1 MTRPIILS
9 TQPLDA
15 YAEQKL
21 GQCAEFRIVNE
32 PSEAGMLAEAADAI
46 AFVIRGQVPV
56 TPHLMDAA
64 PKLKV
69 IGRTGVGY
77 ETVDIPA
84 ATARGIPVVN
94 APGAGARA
102 VAEAAITF
110 MLSLCKLVAHWDHE
124 TKRGNW
130 NSRIGGKQAGD
141 LDGKTLGIIGLGRIG
156 QIVAK
161 LARPFEMNIIARDPY
176 LDPKIAQNLGVN
188 LVSLDEVMSQSDFIT
203 LHCPQNEETM
213 GMIDRPLLNKVKPG
227 SYFINLAR
235 GGIVESLDPLHE
247 MLVSGQ
253 LTGVALDVFAIEPP
267 DHTHPI
273 FRDENFLCSPHA
285 LATSDG
291 AMRRIFKSM
300 ADDMAAILEGKSPQF
315 VVNPEVLVK

>member
-1 MTRPIILS
+1 
-9 TQPLDA
+9 
-15 YAEQKL
+15 
-21 GQCAEFRIVNE
+21 
-32 PSEAGMLAEAADAI
+32 
-46 AFVIRGQVPV
+46 
-56 TPHLMDAA
+56 MDAA
-64 PKLKV
+64 PNLKV

-102 VAEAAITF
+102 VAEAAITL

-124 TKRGNW
+124 TKRGTW
-130 NSRIGGKQAGD
+130 NSRIGGRQAGD

-156 QIVAK
+156 QIVTK

-176 LDPKIAQNLGVN
+176 LDPNIAEDLGVK

-213 GMIDRPLLNKVKPG
+213 GMINRPLLSQVKPG

-235 GGIVESLDPLHE
+235 GGIVESLDPLHD

-253 LTGVALDVFAIEPP
+253 LAGVALDVFAIEPP
-267 DHTHPI
+267 DHAHPI

-300 ADDMAAILEGKSPQF
+300 ADDMAAVLDGKQPQF
-315 VVNPEVLVK
+315 VVNPEVLAK

>member
-1 MTRPIILS
+1 MSKPSILS

-21 GQCAEFRIVNE
+21 GEYAEFRIAKK
-32 PSEAGMLAEAADAI
+32 PTEAGLLAEAADAI

-56 TPHLMDAA
+56 TPRLMDAA
-64 PKLKV
+64 PNLKV

-102 VAEAAITF
+102 VAEAAMTF
-110 MLSLCKLVAHWDHE
+110 MLSLSKLVGHWDHE

-161 LARPFEMNIIARDPY
+161 LAKPFEMNIIARDPY
-176 LDPKIAQNLGVN
+176 LDPTIAEGLGVR
-188 LVSLDEVMSQSDFIT
+188 LVSLDEVMSLSDFIT

-213 GMIDRPLLNKVKPG
+213 GMINRRLLDQVKPG
-227 SYFINLAR
+227 SYFIHLAR
-235 GGIVESLDPLHE
+235 GGIVESLDPLHD

-253 LTGVALDVFAIEPP
+253 LAGCALDVFAIEPP

-273 FRDENFLCSPHA
+273 FSDENFLCSPHA
-285 LATSDG
+285 MATSDG

-300 ADDMAAILEGKSPQF
+300 ADDMAAILEGRQPQF
-315 VVNPEVLVK
+315 VVNPEVLAK